1 MMVTM
6 FIFTFF
12 FSPVFFALSSSPLM
26 LGYRFYSLRKQDS
39 LSFSW

>member
-12 FSPVFFALSSSPLM
+12 SFSPVFFCSGLKAFNVGLQVLF
-26 LGYRFYSLRKQDS
+26 LKKTRLTLF
-39 LSFSW
+39 